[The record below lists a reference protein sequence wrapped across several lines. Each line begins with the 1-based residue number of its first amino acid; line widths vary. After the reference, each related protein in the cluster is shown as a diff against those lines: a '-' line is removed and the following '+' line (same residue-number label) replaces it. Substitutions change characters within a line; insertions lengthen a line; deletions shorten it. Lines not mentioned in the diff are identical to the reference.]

1 MRYKRKKN
9 KLSFWCSNVSPI
21 KKNSTEFR
29 FAPFPS
35 RFKSCL
41 DVNFFDWKRSIMLK
55 NITEMKRSSLN
66 CQGFPV
72 FKRHLS
78 RLTPSNEILFALLR
92 LYTRTTS
99 IDRETE
105 YQWYTLGTWFCT
117 KEFRISPSKER
128 LDWCR
133 IPNWKLNTTTNQ
145 KRDKHNKQPMGTQ
158 AHCPKRGKMRVTES
172 VREVT
177 HVVYFSLSLAPTDA
191 FPPFF
196 PMRKTDYFS
205 FSALK
210 NSTTRPALTPLCL
223 RCIILCLE
231 CMFYSRF
238 YFKSWALSFSFLLFS
253 YEILVSF
260 IRLSWKKVL

>member
-1 MRYKRKKN
+1 MRYKKKKN
-9 KLSFWCSNVSPI
+9 KLSFWYSNVSPI
-21 KKNSTEFR
+21 KKNSTEFQ
-29 FAPFPS
+29 FATFPS
-35 RFKSCL
+35 GFKSYL
-41 DVNFFDWKRSIMLK
+41 DINFFDWKRSIMLK

-66 CQGFPV
+66 CQGFSI
-72 FKRHLS
+72 FKRHLP
-78 RLTPSNEILFALLR
+78 RLTPSNEISFALR

-99 IDRETE
+99 IDREIE
-105 YQWYTLGTWFCT
+105 HRWYILGTWFCT

-177 HVVYFSLSLAPTDA
+177 HVVYFSLSLAPTDV

-196 PMRKTDYFS
+196 RWAK
-205 FSALK
+205 L
-210 NSTTRPALTPLCL
+210 
-223 RCIILCLE
+223 IIL
-231 CMFYSRF
+231 
-238 YFKSWALSFSFLLFS
+238 AFLLLKTQLRDQHQHL
-253 YEILVSF
+253 YVYG
-260 IRLSWKKVL
+260 V